1 MPKKSLDTITEAE
14 SIKLLAQRM
23 TQRNKVLI
31 LLMLDAGLRVGE
43 VVQLRRSDLWFNNEV
58 RENLIVRAAI
68 TKTDSERTIPLSVRL
83 KQTIHI
89 YASLSRWPFYPDPSN
104 YAFQGRYQ
112 NTHLRRRSVQIMVEC
127 MAIESLG
134 RRIHPHQL
142 RHTFA
147 TRLMQNTN
155 IRIVQELLGHKH
167 LTSTQVYMHPNHK
180 DLTDAIKSINR

>member
-14 SIKLLAQRM
+14 IIKLLAQRM

-43 VVQLRRSDLWFNNEV
+43 VVQLRRSDLWFNDQP
-58 RENLIVRAAI
+58 RETLLIRAI
-68 TKTDSERTIPLSVRL
+68 TTKTKTERTVPLASRL
-83 KQTIHI
+83 LESIRI
-89 YASLSRWPFYPDPSN
+89 YGNLEMWNRSMDTKA
-104 YAFQGRYQ
+104 YAFPGRYKL
-112 NTHLRRRSVQIMVEC
+112 THLRRRSVQIMVEC

-147 TRLMQNTN
+147 TRLMQNTS

-180 DLTDAIKSINR
+180 DLTDAIESINR